1 MMRELAREGMTMIVA
16 THEMG
21 FARDVAT
28 KVCYLHGGHILEE
41 GPPAEIFSAPKNE
54 RTAEFLKRTLDAG
67 RL

>member
-1 MMRELAREGMTMIVA
+1 MIVA

-28 KVCYLHGGHILEE
+28 KVCYLHEGKILEE
-41 GPPAEIFSAPKNE
+41 GPPNKIFSAPQHE
-54 RTAEFLKRTLDAG
+54 RTAEFLKRTLEAG